1 MCGSIVHI
9 KIYNIPLK
17 YRYKENLSEF
27 SFHAKFELQSK
38 ATICYFLVDCRWGG
52 EGRSDFREHLN
63 GQTNV

>member
-1 MCGSIVHI
+1 MHGWTVHI

-17 YRYKENLSEF
+17 YRYKENRSEF

-52 EGRSDFREHLN
+52 EGLSDFREHLT
-63 GQTNV
+63 GQKSV